1 MQVFPEKKCSR
12 IGREAR
18 EFSAFSKTGKSGENL
33 RKKRAGDKNPRPL
46 KTGRGIEISGD
57 EKIKFSPRGKKK
69 KRKNLLRLFSA
80 SEREKKKKSLLRCGR
95 GGGNAERII
104 VRFRADRRE
113 NREGYLPA
121 RPGRRFSVSWRWRA
135 SCPPPFLWYPAPPV
149 IFSASFPKRR

>member
-69 KRKNLLRLFSA
+69 KRKIHSFYADAAETPKESSSAFGRIVGKIEKVISRHAQVDVFQFLGDGARPARRRFYGILRL
-80 SEREKKKKSLLRCGR
+80 L
-95 GGGNAERII
+95 
-104 VRFRADRRE
+104 
-113 NREGYLPA
+113 
-121 RPGRRFSVSWRWRA
+121 
-135 SCPPPFLWYPAPPV
+135 
-149 IFSASFPKRR
+149 

>member
-18 EFSAFSKTGKSGENL
+18 EVSAFSKTGKSGENL

-69 KRKNLLRLFSA
+69 KRKNHSFYADAAETPKESSSAFGRIVGKIEKVISRHAQVDVFQFLGDGARPARRRFYGILRL
-80 SEREKKKKSLLRCGR
+80 L
-95 GGGNAERII
+95 
-104 VRFRADRRE
+104 
-113 NREGYLPA
+113 
-121 RPGRRFSVSWRWRA
+121 
-135 SCPPPFLWYPAPPV
+135 
-149 IFSASFPKRR
+149 